1 MLRRSACL
9 GLAVS
14 AVLASSGQVRAGDSN
29 DLSMNKPIYAADE
42 ARKPLMAMMDKVGM
56 GSSMDSAGINVYGF
70 VEGGWTYNFDT
81 PNNQTNVGRVFASR
95 LSTFGGCGCVRGVG
109 VRSGSRG
116 GRRGCGGG
124 RRGVRRSRGR
134 WVHLRSRR

>member
-1 MLRRSACL
+1 MGGRGCCQTLLMFRPLSVEGIIATP
-9 GLAVS
+9 V
-14 AVLASSGQVRAGDSN
+14 ASGPPFFKKPAMPLNSSQLAGDSN

-81 PNNQTNVGRVFASR
+81 PNNQTNVGRVFDFEDQDKT
-95 LSTFGGCGCVRGVG
+95 LNQVDLT
-109 VRSGSRG
+109 
-116 GRRGCGGG
+116 
-124 RRGVRRSRGR
+124 
-134 WVHLRSRR
+134 